1 MAAASR
7 PAFESVGA
15 RNKRVGRNWLVIIFL
30 LLRIADYGF
39 FTFAW
44 HAQNPIQLLKGV
56 AIGSVIWSS
65 VFIGGVWERKAW
77 ARYLLITVLVLV
89 VAAFTFGLVI
99 LLSDNI
105 PNDDAQLLTVF
116 GSILVYAL
124 CTIPLV
130 KSHAILRLATAIG
143 GGDR

>member
-1 MAAASR
+1 MAAAPRHSI
-7 PAFESVGA
+7 ESVGA
-15 RNKRVGRNWLVIIFL
+15 RNKRVGRNLLVIIFL
-30 LLRIADYGF
+30 LLRIADCGF
-39 FTFAW
+39 FSFAW

-89 VAAFTFGLVI
+89 VAGFTFGLVI

-116 GSILVYAL
+116 GAILVYVS

>member
-1 MAAASR
+1 MAAALR

-39 FTFAW
+39 FIFAW

-56 AIGSVIWSS
+56 AIGSVIWST

-89 VAAFTFGLVI
+89 IAAFTFGLVI

-105 PNDDAQLLTVF
+105 PNDDSLLLTVF
-116 GSILVYAL
+116 GSILGYVF

-130 KSHAILRLATAIG
+130 KSHAIQRLATALG
-143 GGDR
+143 GGER

>member
-15 RNKRVGRNWLVIIFL
+15 RNKRVGRNWLVVIFL
-30 LLRIADYGF
+30 LLRIADLGF
-39 FTFAW
+39 ISFAW

-56 AIGSVIWSS
+56 VLGSMLWSS
-65 VFIGGVWERKAW
+65 VFIGGVWQRKAW
-77 ARYLLITVLVLV
+77 ARYLLIAVLVFV
-89 VAAFTFGLVI
+89 IAAFTFGLVI
-99 LLSDNI
+99 LLSDNV
-105 PNDDAQLLTVF
+105 PNDDAQLLTVV
-116 GSILVYAL
+116 GAILGYVF

-130 KSHAILRLATAIG
+130 RAHTILRLATAIG